1 MMQTAKAHRLLQ
13 TLTRGANKHKAG
25 AYYHVHIAWLDCK
38 ADEQAKRLALIQRAA
53 REDAEARAQLDG
65 ITEAWQRK
73 YGRRTRYGSVLRA
86 HLDGIGN
93 GVHDVWGNRRTAWQ
107 RFAVYVA
114 LRACTSHAKY
124 QAQRASYAQIGALSL
139 GYPTIAAATAA
150 GCDTGANKGLYRRVQ
165 RSVHAISRAGLVL
178 QFRQQGYRTAW
189 YSYRLSTPDVA
200 KSIAAEQAINKR
212 NISVVRQLIS
222 DIGSAQRIEPS
233 QAASIYADV
242 KNIGWHDAELITLP
256 REHVA
261 KLVTATECIG
271 GRRYVRLTRTTQ
283 HDYQHAI
290 AQLHGAIGRHLQRE
304 AAS

>member
-13 TLTRGANKHKAG
+13 TLTRGANKRKAG

-38 ADEQAKRLALIQRAA
+38 ADEQAERLALIQRAA
-53 REDAEARAQLDG
+53 REDVEARAHLDG
-65 ITEAWQRK
+65 ITEAWQQK

-271 GRRYVRLTRTTQ
+271 GRRYVRLTRTTK